1 MENSNGMR
9 GGWSVGTVGLVGVGL
24 GVVNPFFGGT
34 LITYGTVRL
43 IMETNNYFNKP

>member
-1 MENSNGMR
+1 MR

-34 LITYGTVRL
+34 SLSQV
-43 IMETNNYFNKP
+43 